1 MKKALI
7 CLIVVA
13 VLVTM
18 AFTGVACKATT
29 AETTAAATTAA
40 ATTAAATTAA
50 ATTAAA
56 ETTAAAK
63 AKVIGYYMD
72 AADDY
77 YKAGFQVFEALGKEK
92 GWEIISVVGQG
103 TAPEQLSAVQNFITQ
118 KVDAIVVVQNSP
130 QTTSEC
136 LKLALAA
143 NIPYFGLTQTSPN
156 EPGLVAFSSFD
167 WVADGK
173 LAGVSAIAHNVKKV
187 IVIEGK
193 LGQGAAG
200 GQTNGFF
207 SAYKEAGK
215 DIGDILNNVG
225 VVGGGADLQAVF
237 WGSGGWFADPAKKA
251 MQDAITALGPNG
263 FDGAYV
269 ENDEMMTGALQAMQ
283 EAGLDTSKYWLGASN
298 GKEKS
303 WDWVEKGIT
312 TMDVNQP
319 PTLEADILFQQV
331 SANFD
336 GKEFKKGIFCPLKAF
351 DKTNM
356 DRNSMVP
363 WILADYM
370 AKRAANAF
378 IWDINDPS
386 FIANPDYK

>member
-1 MKKALI
+1 MKKIIIWLVVAA
-7 CLIVVA
+7 IVVT
-13 VLVTM
+13 V
-18 AFTGVACKATT
+18 AFMGTACSTATT
-29 AETTAAATTAA
+29 TTTAAAATTAA
-40 ATTAAATTAA
+40 ATTAAPAQSKT
-50 ATTAAA
+50 
-56 ETTAAAK
+56 
-63 AKVIGYYMD
+63 IGYYMD

-77 YKAGFQVFEALGKEK
+77 YKAGFQVFQSLGTALG
-92 GWEIISVVGQG
+92 WQINSVVGQG
-103 TAPEQLSAVQNFITQ
+103 TAPEQLSNVQNFITQ

-143 NIPYFGLTQTSPN
+143 KIPYFGLTQTSPN

-173 LAGVSAIAHNVKKV
+173 LAGESAIAHGAKKV
-187 IVIEGK
+187 IIIEGK

-200 GQTNGFF
+200 GQTNGFLT
-207 SAYKEAGK
+207 AYKDAGK
-215 DIGDILNNVG
+215 DIGDLINNVG
-225 VVGGGADLQAVF
+225 VVGGGADLQVVF

-251 MQDAITALGPNG
+251 MQDAITALGPTG

-269 ENDEMMTGALQAMQ
+269 ENDEMMTGVLQAMQ
-283 EAGLDTSKYWLGASN
+283 EAGLDTSKYWLGSSN

-303 WDWVEKGIT
+303 WDWVEKGTT

-331 SANFD
+331 SAYFD
-336 GKEFKKGIFCPLKAF
+336 GKTFKKGIFCPLKAF
-351 DKTNM
+351 EKANM
-356 DRNSMVP
+356 DRTKMVP
-363 WILADYM
+363 WVLADYL
-370 AKRAANAF
+370 AKRQANAF
-378 IWDINDPS
+378 IWDITDAS

>member
-1 MKKALI
+1 MKKVLI
-7 CLIVVA
+7 WLIVAA
-13 VLVTM
+13 VLITI
-18 AFTGVACKATT
+18 AFTGVACKAATT
-29 AETTAAATTAA
+29 TTAAG
-40 ATTAAATTAA
+40 
-50 ATTAAA
+50 

-92 GWEIISVVGQG
+92 GWEINSVVGQG
-103 TAPEQLSAVQNFITQ
+103 TAPEQLSNVQNFITQ
-118 KVDAIVVVQNSP
+118 KVDAIVVIQNSP

-143 NIPYFGLTQTSPN
+143 KIPDFGLTQTSPN

-167 WVADGK
+167 WVQDGR
-173 LAGVSAIAHNVKKV
+173 LAGESAVANNVKKV
-187 IVIEGK
+187 IIIEGK

-200 GQTNGFF
+200 GQTNGFLT
-207 SAYKEAGK
+207 AYVEAGK
-215 DIGDILNNVG
+215 DIGNLIDAVG
-225 VVGGGADLQAVF
+225 TVGGGADLEVVF

-251 MQDAITALGPNG
+251 MQDAITALGPDG

-269 ENDEMMTGALQAMQ
+269 ENDEMMTGVLQAMD
-283 EAGLDTSKYWLGASN
+283 EAGLDSSKYWMGSSN

-303 WDWVEKGIT
+303 WDWVEKGTT

-331 SANFD
+331 SAYFD
-336 GKEFKKGIFCPLKAF
+336 GKTFKKGIFCPLKAF
-351 DKTNM
+351 DKSNI
-356 DRNSMVP
+356 DRDKMVP

-370 AKRAANAF
+370 AKRKANAF
-378 IWDINDPS
+378 VWDITDDS